1 MHLACTQ
8 QRNCRREGTR
18 VTNPHQ
24 NYGRRFSNNFLQN
37 LKDNHIQPRR
47 DFKFLDGSL
56 GDINKHGSM
65 KTSKLSSTLDL
76 STCSLSPETCEVLG
90 RVLASD
96 HYYDE
101 LKLSDCM
108 IGDEGV
114 KLLVQGLLTNVAIRN
129 LDLKGNNL
137 RGRELRQICLEWNS
151 LGLDSSSFVS
161 LAEGIAANTSL
172 QELDLRSN
180 QIHQDS
186 ASVLAKALCRNSTL
200 DTIDLRWNTVGL
212 VGGRALS
219 SCFQH
224 NKTLVKLQLAGNN
237 IPQDVLNAVDAS
249 CRSNSDSLNMSSKH
263 QTREQLLSR
272 EMRHVKKERKREV
285 TDLMKRI
292 DQQGDQL
299 GRNEKNFLQKISR
312 LQEALEERKT
322 AFNALSAQLKSRE
335 AELVLT
341 QQQVTEYKEI
351 TNRMKEEQSALNK
364 RANDEIHIVKEE
376 KGVMESRLVREIA
389 ELKDKNFTLEGRS
402 VEVEQKNSHLQE
414 QVYDLKEELTTT
426 QAEMK
431 VQATQAQE
439 KLQKGHHRHQDIQ
452 KELSQQHATEL
463 SRLQAANDDTE
474 KSYKERIRRLE
485 DHRKEVE
492 EELRKVKSQQL
503 AERLNFEEQLMHTK
517 QKVKEEEQ
525 QRSRQLEDRL
535 RMVQLSKDELQ
546 QQYSQQSHQ
555 ISELQARLTNSSV
568 EVEAL
573 KRKLDELTQE
583 LAGKNNE
590 TEAVIGRLEQQY
602 KRQVGR
608 LEGQVLEMEQV
619 KDKYLR
625 IQQEIT
631 EQSRKHQTELSHKE
645 GEILSLQDQ
654 IRRLEFDMVQ
664 ARDDETQR
672 ASALQAAIS
681 SYVQGTP
688 RSPMVT
694 PRSMP
699 WRTPYHLVKCWR
711 MQEVTSD
718 SQSCSERIKTRIG
731 ATSDTFFSSFPGMLM
746 EMGLQSQCLSMFIT
760 AILIK

>member
-1 MHLACTQ
+1 MAGDFRT
-8 QRNCRREGTR
+8 
-18 VTNPHQ
+18 
-24 NYGRRFSNNFLQN
+24 NFLQIC
-37 LKDNHIQPRR
+37 KDNHIQPQESILSY
-47 DFKFLDGSL
+47 LDGSL

-96 HYYDE
+96 HYYSE

-137 RGRELRQICLEWNS
+137 RGSGTEEVGKLLRHNHTLKRICLEWNS

-351 TNRMKEEQSALNK
+351 TNRMKEEQTALNK
-364 RANDEIHIVKEE
+364 RANDEIQIVREE

-439 KLQKGHHRHQDIQ
+439 KLQKGQHRHQDIQ
-452 KELSQQHATEL
+452 KELSLQHATEL
-463 SRLQAANDDTE
+463 SRLQTANDDTE

-631 EQSRKHQTELSHKE
+631 EQSRKHQTELSRKE

-694 PRSMP
+694 PR
-699 WRTPYHLVKCWR
+699 R
-711 MQEVTSD
+711 
-718 SQSCSERIKTRIG
+718 
-731 ATSDTFFSSFPGMLM
+731 
-746 EMGLQSQCLSMFIT
+746 
-760 AILIK
+760 